1 MPTKSI
7 GTSGSRTMSMFALAG
22 CPTPK
27 TKKSKPTKPAVK
39 KVEAKKPAPK
49 AVKKIQPVIS
59 PLAKPAPKAAKK
71 PTAKPLKKRATA
83 PDFGA
88 KPVSNPRREGFIK
101 KQEKHIEKVLRP
113 KLPVGLRLVTLATV
127 LNPLQMQ
134 PLKNGQIVFA
144 KVRGEATVRQVRVL
158 IPTSGKNKGEVEFG
172 YPPGYGHNGARFLP
186 TNLEFVV
193 VERDKSA
200 LVW

>member
-1 MPTKSI
+1 MPTKST

-27 TKKSKPTKPAVK
+27 PKKAKTTKTTT
-39 KVEAKKPAPK
+39 AKARKI
-49 AVKKIQPVIS
+49 VQKIQPVIS
-59 PLAKPAPKAAKK
+59 PLAKPIPKAAKK

-83 PDFGA
+83 PDFGV
-88 KPVSNPRREGFIK
+88 KQVSNPRRDGFVK
-101 KQEKHIEKVLRP
+101 KQEKHIEEVLRP
-113 KLPVGLRLVTLATV
+113 KLPVGLKLVTLATV

-144 KVRGEATVRQVRVL
+144 RVRNENTFRQVKVI

-172 YPPGYGHNGARFLP
+172 YPPGYGNGTARFLP
-186 TNLEFVV
+186 ATLECVV